1 MKRKKKIKR
10 GMKVSSEQIQERE
23 IDAEER
29 RNLEGEPEGRKRRN
43 VNRSMTRNSIAATVI
58 SFGGFAVINEW
69 INRGSVERRCIDDIR
84 ESGVVSFTRE
94 IHESRE
100 EQHVCGIRWQVCVG
114 NRTRYHVSSMKDNGK
129 SVDLY

>member
-1 MKRKKKIKR
+1 M
-10 GMKVSSEQIQERE
+10 SSEQIQERE
-23 IDAEER
+23 IV
-29 RNLEGEPEGRKRRN
+29 RKRGEIQRENRKEGSARN
-43 VNRSMTRNSIAATVI
+43 VNRSMTRNSVAATVI

-100 EQHVCGIRWQVCVG
+100 EQHVCRIRWQVCIG
-114 NRTRYHVSSMKDNGK
+114 NRTCYHVSSMKGDGE
-129 SVDLY
+129 SVDLF

>member
-1 MKRKKKIKR
+1 MVRKR
-10 GMKVSSEQIQERE
+10 GEIQRE
-23 IDAEER
+23 NR
-29 RNLEGEPEGRKRRN
+29 KEGSARN
-43 VNRSMTRNSIAATVI
+43 VNRSMTRNSVAAMVI

-114 NRTRYHVSSMKDNGK
+114 NRTRYHVSSTKG
-129 SVDLY
+129 VDLFYSYLWNDEF

>member
-1 MKRKKKIKR
+1 
-10 GMKVSSEQIQERE
+10 MKVSSEQIQERE
-23 IDAEER
+23 IV
-29 RNLEGEPEGRKRRN
+29 RKRGEIQRENRKEGSARN
-43 VNRSMTRNSIAATVI
+43 VNRSMTRNSVAATVI

-100 EQHVCGIRWQVCVG
+100 EQHVCRIRWQVCIG
-114 NRTRYHVSSMKDNGK
+114 NRTCYHVSSMKGGGK
-129 SVDLY
+129 SVDLF